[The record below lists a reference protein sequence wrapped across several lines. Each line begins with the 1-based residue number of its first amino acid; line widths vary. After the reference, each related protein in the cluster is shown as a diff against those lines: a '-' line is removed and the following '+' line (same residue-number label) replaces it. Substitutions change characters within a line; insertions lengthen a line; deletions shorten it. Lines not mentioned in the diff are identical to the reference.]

1 MFYKNRFFDYPKNP
15 TMRNTPKHLYNC
27 GGYAFQ
33 QPYWYLPFRSRIEQ
47 IKMTDAITIGTV
59 DEYGEAYDTMVSNI
73 LRDFP
78 EWRIISNED
87 VRRHNIDYK
96 KYVVIAF
103 RCTTDRNDGDFHFM
117 RLTAGGR
124 WMDKRGASAEINCH
138 AYNSIFDVWYGRYKS
153 KTTFFI
159 KERA

>member
-1 MFYKNRFFDYPKNP
+1 MFFRKQFFVYPEHP
-15 TMRNTPKHLYNC
+15 TMRNTPKNLYNC

-33 QPYWYLPFRSRIEQ
+33 TPCWYLPFRSMNERG
-47 IKMTDAITIGTV
+47 KMTDAITIGTA
-59 DEYGEAYDTMVSNI
+59 DEYEKAYNKMVRNI
-73 LRDFP
+73 LHDFP

-87 VRRHNIDYK
+87 VRSHNIDYK

-103 RCTTDRNDGDFHFM
+103 RCTIDDADGDFHFM

-138 AYNSIFDVWYGRYKS
+138 AYNSIFDVWYGRYAS
-153 KTTFFI
+153 KITFFI